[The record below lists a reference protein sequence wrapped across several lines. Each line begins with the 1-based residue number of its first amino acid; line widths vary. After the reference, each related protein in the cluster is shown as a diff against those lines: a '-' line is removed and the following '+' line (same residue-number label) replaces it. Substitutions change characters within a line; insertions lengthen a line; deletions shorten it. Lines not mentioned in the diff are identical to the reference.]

1 MHLLERDD
9 ALTTLAAAW
18 ESARHGAGRLVVIS
32 GEAGIGKTALVEA
45 FTRQPKLRTLWG
57 ACDNLYTPRPLGPFH
72 DIAQQL
78 GGDWPQRLMA
88 ETNPQRLASA
98 MLGELQLDPTVVVI
112 EDAHWA
118 DEASLDLLRYLGRR
132 IARTAALVL
141 ITVRDDELGPSH
153 PLRALMQDLTPLE
166 GVTVLALAPLSL
178 RAVEQLLAKRPMDV
192 RRVLQ
197 QTGGNP
203 FFVSEV
209 LAAGEMH
216 VPASVRD
223 VILARWA
230 RLSAPTQTVLQAA
243 AILGPRVEAW
253 ALSEVASPPPTA
265 LEECLASGMLLVHG
279 EGYAFRHELG
289 RETVLSTLAPTQR
302 LTLHRRALDCLR
314 ANPHTAQSLARL
326 AHHAQAAGDLSAVHE
341 FAPAAAHEAARAGA
355 HREAAQLYGLAVR
368 EAHDL
373 EPRTRATL
381 LEAFAAE
388 SDAIDER
395 QTALQARRQALVIW
409 QQLGERARQCE
420 TLAHIA
426 TIESGLGQA
435 REAEVAIDQALT
447 LLGVLPVG
455 RTHALVF
462 RVRAGLHMLN
472 LNSHDAIA
480 WAERS
485 ISAAQTAGDLPIE
498 VAARVIL
505 HSAHMELDF
514 DSARPAMEATIT
526 QALEQGLDALAALGY
541 TNLSAFASQ
550 HLRLKD
556 ADQLA
561 QTSLAYAGE
570 RGQERLVLYTQA
582 WQSFTLLR
590 LGRWDEAV
598 DVAERVAGRP
608 GVSATA
614 RLTALAAL
622 GTIRARRGD
631 PGVREAL
638 DLARDL
644 ADPTLSLQRTAPV
657 YAARAEAAW
666 LAGNRLQTQVEARS
680 VYALALEKQHP
691 WFAGELAYWLKR
703 AGGTVEAQPWM
714 ALPWRAHISADWRAA
729 AEAWRSLGCPYEQA
743 RALADG
749 DRRAQAEALAV
760 FDQLGAHRAADGL
773 RQRLAL
779 SPAAKFGLT
788 ERQLD
793 ILAYLVE
800 GLTNAEI
807 ATRLNLSPKTVDHH
821 VSAVL
826 AKLDVRTRA
835 EAAALMRASA

>member
-1 MHLLERDD
+1 MRLLERDE

-18 ESARHGAGRLVVIS
+18 ESARRGEGRLVVIS

-45 FTRQPKLRTLWG
+45 FTRQPGLRTLWG

-78 GGDWPQRLMA
+78 GGDWPQRLLA

-98 MLGELQLDPTVVVI
+98 MLGELQLEPTLLVI

-118 DEASLDLLRYLGRR
+118 DEASLDLLRYVGRR
-132 IARTAALVL
+132 VARTVTLMLV
-141 ITVRDDELGPSH
+141 TVRDDELGPSH
-153 PLRALMQDLTPLE
+153 PLRSVLQDLTPLE
-166 GVTVLALAPLSL
+166 GVTRLALPPFSL
-178 RAVEQLLAKRPMDV
+178 QAVAQLLGKRHQEAS
-192 RRVLQ
+192 RLLE

-209 LAAGEMH
+209 LAAGETH
-216 VPASVRD
+216 APASVRD
-223 VILARWA
+223 VLLARWA
-230 RLSAPTQTVLQAA
+230 RLPADAQRVLQAA
-243 AILGPRVEAW
+243 AVLGPRIEAW
-253 ALSEVASPPPTA
+253 ALQEVTSPSPAA
-265 LEECLASGMLLVHG
+265 LEACLTSGMLLAQG
-279 EGYAFRHELG
+279 DGYTFRHELG
-289 RETVLSTLAPTQR
+289 RETVLTTLAPTQR
-302 LTLHRRALDCLR
+302 LTLHQQALACLR
-314 ANPHTAQSLARL
+314 ANPRTAQSLARL
-326 AHHAQAAGDLSAVHE
+326 AHHAQAAGDLLAVHE
-341 FAPAAAHEAARAGA
+341 FAPAAAREAARAGA
-355 HREAAQLYGLAVR
+355 HREAAQLYALAVR
-368 EAHDL
+368 DAHDQA
-373 EPRTRATL
+373 PHTRATL
-381 LEAFAAE
+381 LEAFAEE
-388 SDAIDER
+388 SNAIDER

-409 QQLGERARQCE
+409 QQLGERTRQCE
-420 TLAHIA
+420 ALAHISA
-426 TIESGLGQA
+426 IASGLGQA
-435 REAEVAIDQALT
+435 REAEAAIDQALT

-455 RTHALVF
+455 RAHALVF

-472 LNSHDAIA
+472 LNPHDAIA

-485 ISAAQTAGDLPIE
+485 IFAAQTAGDLPIE

-514 DSARPAMEATIT
+514 DRARQAMEATIT

-556 ADQLA
+556 ADQWA
-561 QTSLAYAGE
+561 QTSVAYASE

-582 WQSFTLLR
+582 WHAFTLMR
-590 LGRWDEAV
+590 LGQWDLAV
-598 DVAERVAGRP
+598 DVAERVANRP

-666 LAGNRLQTQVEARS
+666 LAGNRRQTQAEARS

-691 WFAGELAYWLKR
+691 WFAGELAYWLQR
-703 AGGTVEAQPWM
+703 AGGAVEAQPWM
-714 ALPWRAHISADWRAA
+714 ALPWRAHLAGDWRAA
-729 AEAWRSLGCPYEQA
+729 AEAWRALGCPYEQA

-760 FDQLGAHRAADGL
+760 FDQLGTHLAADGL

-835 EAAALMRASA
+835 EAAALMRAGR